1 MQINETQLER
11 KVIFASM
18 NPNIEEILAKYFPT
32 LLDTEL
38 IEGIKEHAIYREVD
52 EGDLLMD
59 IGATIHNIPMIIT
72 GSIKV
77 MREDEEGRELMLYY
91 VRSGET
97 CAMSLTCCMAFKR
110 SEIRAVAQEKVT
122 MLAIPVDYM
131 DEWMKYRDWRSY
143 VMNTYR
149 MRFEELL
156 EAIDS
161 IAFHKMDERVLK
173 YLTEKANSLNTEEIQ
188 MSHQEIAVDLN
199 SSREVI
205 SRILKQ
211 MERKGLVK
219 LGRNKIQ
226 LLEPAEF

>member
-1 MQINETQLER
+1 MDDH
-11 KVIFASM
+11 
-18 NPNIEEILAKYFPT
+18 FPS
-32 LLDTEL
+32 LLDTDL
-38 IEGIKEHAIYREVD
+38 IQGIKEHAEYREVE

-59 IGATIHNIPMIIT
+59 IGTTIQSIPMIVT
-72 GSIKV
+72 GSVKV
-77 MREDEEGRELMLYY
+77 MREDEDGNELLLYY
-91 VRSGET
+91 VQPGET

-110 SEIRAVAQEKVT
+110 SEIRAIAQEPVS
-122 MLAIPVDYM
+122 MLSIPVEFM
-131 DEWMKYRDWRSY
+131 DEWMKFRDWRSF

-156 EAIDS
+156 EALDS
-161 IAFHKMDERVLK
+161 IAFHRMDERVLK
-173 YLTEKANSLNTEEIQ
+173 YLQEKGNSLNTEEIH

-211 MERKGLVK
+211 MERKNLVK

-226 LLEPAEF
+226 LLDA

>member
-1 MQINETQLER
+1 MKPEIDQILD
-11 KVIFASM
+11 KH
-18 NPNIEEILAKYFPT
+18 FPT
-32 LLDTEL
+32 LLDTDL
-38 IEGIKEHAIYREVD
+38 VIGIKEQAVFKEVN

-59 IGATIHNIPMIIT
+59 IGSVIKTIPMIIS

-77 MREDEEGRELMLYY
+77 IREDEEGNELMLYY

-131 DEWMKYRDWRSY
+131 DEWMKYRDWRSF

-161 IAFHKMDERVLK
+161 IAFHRMDERLFK
-173 YLTEKANSLNTEEIQ
+173 YLIERANSLDTEEIQ

-219 LGRNKIQ
+219 LGRNKIK
-226 LLEPAEF
+226 LLSTEEF

>member
-1 MQINETQLER
+1 
-11 KVIFASM
+11 M
-18 NPNIEEILAKYFPT
+18 NPNIDDILNDHFPT
-32 LLDTEL
+32 LLDTDL
-38 IEGIKEHAIYREVD
+38 IMAIKEHAVYQEVE

-59 IGATIHNIPMIIT
+59 IGSVIKNIPMIIS
-72 GSIKV
+72 GSVKV
-77 MREDEEGRELMLYY
+77 MREDDEARELLLYY

-122 MLAIPVDYM
+122 MLSIPVDFM
-131 DEWMKYRDWRSY
+131 DEWMKYRDWRSF

-156 EAIDS
+156 DALDS
-161 IAFHKMDERVLK
+161 IAFHRMDERVLK
-173 YLTEKANSLNTEEIQ
+173 YLQEKSNSLNTDEINL
-188 MSHQEIAVDLN
+188 SHHDIAVDLN

-211 MERKGLVK
+211 MERQKLVK
-219 LGRNKIQ
+219 LGRNKIK
-226 LLEPAEF
+226 LLAEA

>member
-1 MQINETQLER
+1 MTPPIEQILE
-11 KVIFASM
+11 KH
-18 NPNIEEILAKYFPT
+18 FPT
-32 LLDTEL
+32 ILDTDL

-59 IGATIHNIPMIIT
+59 IGGVIKTVPMIIS
-72 GSIKV
+72 GSVKV
-77 MREDEEGRELMLYY
+77 MREDEEGRELLLYY
-91 VRSGET
+91 LRSGET

-122 MLAIPVDYM
+122 MLAIPVEFM
-131 DEWMKYRDWRSY
+131 DEWMRFRDWRSF

-149 MRFEELL
+149 LRFEELL
-156 EAIDS
+156 EALDS
-161 IAFHKMDERVLK
+161 IAFLKMDERLMK
-173 YLTEKANSLNTEEIQ
+173 YLQEKSDTMNTDEIH

-211 MERKGLVK
+211 MEHKGLVK
-219 LGRNKIQ
+219 LGRHRIWLTGQ
-226 LLEPAEF
+226 SED

>member
-1 MQINETQLER
+1 MQSNEYELAT
-11 KVIFASM
+11 KVIFAQM
-18 NPNIEEILAKYFPT
+18 NTKIEEILDKHFPSI
-32 LLDTEL
+32 LDTEL
-38 IEGIKEHAIYREVD
+38 VNGIKEHAVYREVE

-59 IGATIHNIPMIIT
+59 IGSTITTIPMIVS
-72 GSIKV
+72 GSVKV
-77 MREDEEGRELMLYY
+77 IREDEQGHELMLYY

-122 MLAIPVDYM
+122 MLAIPVEYM
-131 DEWMKYRDWRSY
+131 DEWMKFRDWRSF

-156 EAIDS
+156 EALDS

-173 YLTEKANSLNTEEIQ
+173 YLTEKANSMDMDDIH

-211 MERKGLVK
+211 MERKGIVK
-219 LGRNKIQ
+219 LGRNKIT
-226 LLEPAEF
+226 LLQPAEL

>member
-1 MQINETQLER
+1 
-11 KVIFASM
+11 M

>member
-1 MQINETQLER
+1 
-11 KVIFASM
+11 M
-18 NPNIEEILAKYFPT
+18 NQNIEEILDKHFPS
-32 LLDTEL
+32 LLDTDL
-38 IEGIKEHAIYREVD
+38 IEGIKEHAIYQEV
-52 EGDLLMD
+52 EQGDLLMD
-59 IGATIHNIPMIIT
+59 IGSVIKNIPMIVS

-77 MREDEEGRELMLYY
+77 IREDEDGNELMLYY
-91 VRSGET
+91 VNPGET

-122 MLAIPVDYM
+122 MLAIPVDFM
-131 DEWMKYRDWRSY
+131 DEWMKFRDWRSF

-156 EAIDS
+156 ETVDS
-161 IAFHKMDERVLK
+161 IAFHRMDERVLK
-173 YLTEKANSLNTEEIQ
+173 FLQEKANSLNTEEIH
-188 MSHQEIAVDLN
+188 MSHQDIAVDLN

-211 MERKGLVK
+211 MEKKGLVK

-226 LLEPAEF
+226 LLEP

>member
-1 MQINETQLER
+1 MEP
-11 KVIFASM
+11 S
-18 NPNIEEILAKYFPT
+18 IEELLENNFPT
-32 LLDTEL
+32 ILDTDL
-38 IEGIKEHAIYREVD
+38 VEGIKENAIYREVE

-59 IGATIHNIPMIIT
+59 IGTKIMSIPMIIS
-72 GSIKV
+72 GSVKV
-77 MREDEEGRELMLYY
+77 MREDDEGRELLLYY
-91 VRSGET
+91 VKPGET

-110 SEIRAVAQEKVT
+110 SEIRAIAQEKVT
-122 MLAIPVDYM
+122 MLAIPVEFM
-131 DEWMKYRDWRSY
+131 DEWMKFRDWRSF

-156 EAIDS
+156 ESLDS
-161 IAFHKMDERVLK
+161 IAFHRMDERLLK
-173 YLTEKANSLNTEEIQ
+173 YLNDKSMSLNVSEIP

-219 LGRNKIQ
+219 LGRNKI
-226 LLEPAEF
+226 LLMAKENLS

>member
-1 MQINETQLER
+1 MVNSIEQILDKN
-11 KVIFASM
+11 
-18 NPNIEEILAKYFPT
+18 FPS

-38 IEGIKEHAIYREVD
+38 IEGLKQNAEYRQVA

-59 IGATIHNIPMIIT
+59 IGSVIKFIPMIIS

-77 MREDEEGRELMLYY
+77 MREDEDDNELLLYY
-91 VRSGET
+91 VRPGET

-110 SEIRAVAQEKVT
+110 SEIRAIAQKPVE
-122 MLAIPVDYM
+122 MLAVPVDFM

-156 EAIDS
+156 DALDS

-173 YLTEKANSLNTEEIQ
+173 YLEEKANSLNTEEIQ
-188 MSHQEIAVDLN
+188 MSHKEIAVDLN

-211 MERKGLVK
+211 MERKKLLK
-219 LGRNKIQ
+219 LGRNKI
-226 LLEPAEF
+226 LLLNR

>member
-1 MQINETQLER
+1 MDDH
-11 KVIFASM
+11 
-18 NPNIEEILAKYFPT
+18 FPS
-32 LLDTEL
+32 LLDTDL
-38 IEGIKEHAIYREVD
+38 IQGIKEHAEYREVD

-59 IGATIHNIPMIIT
+59 IGTTIQSIPMILT
-72 GSIKV
+72 GSVKV
-77 MREDEEGRELMLYY
+77 MREDEDGNELLLYY
-91 VRSGET
+91 VQPGET

-110 SEIRAVAQEKVT
+110 SEIRAIAQEPVS
-122 MLAIPVDYM
+122 MLSIPVEFM
-131 DEWMKYRDWRSY
+131 DEWMKFRDWRSF

-156 EAIDS
+156 EALDS
-161 IAFHKMDERVLK
+161 IAFHRMDERVLK
-173 YLTEKANSLNTEEIQ
+173 YLQEKGNSLNTAEIH

-211 MERKGLVK
+211 MERKNLVK

-226 LLEPAEF
+226 LLDA

>member
-1 MQINETQLER
+1 MNKTIEQILDDH
-11 KVIFASM
+11 
-18 NPNIEEILAKYFPT
+18 FPS
-32 LLDTEL
+32 LLDTDL
-38 IEGIKEHAIYREVD
+38 IQGIKEHAEYREVD

-59 IGATIHNIPMIIT
+59 IGTTIQSIPMILT
-72 GSIKV
+72 GSVKV
-77 MREDEEGRELMLYY
+77 MREDEDGNELLLYY
-91 VRSGET
+91 VQPGET

-110 SEIRAVAQEKVT
+110 SEIRAIAQEPVS
-122 MLAIPVDYM
+122 MLSIPVEFM
-131 DEWMKYRDWRSY
+131 DEWMKFRDWRSF

-156 EAIDS
+156 EALDS
-161 IAFHKMDERVLK
+161 IAFHRMDERVLK
-173 YLTEKANSLNTEEIQ
+173 YLQEKGNSLNTAEIH

-211 MERKGLVK
+211 MERKNLVK

-226 LLEPAEF
+226 LLDA

>member
-1 MQINETQLER
+1 MCYFWQMEQSVEQLLD
-11 KVIFASM
+11 
-18 NPNIEEILAKYFPT
+18 NHFPT
-32 LLDTEL
+32 ILDTDL
-38 IEGIKEHAIYREVD
+38 VEGIKAHATYREVEED
-52 EGDLLMD
+52 DLLMD
-59 IGATIHNIPMIIT
+59 IGAKITTIPMIIS
-72 GSIKV
+72 GSVKV
-77 MREDEEGRELMLYY
+77 MREDEEGRELLLYY
-91 VRSGET
+91 LSPGET

-122 MLAIPVDYM
+122 MLAIPVEFM
-131 DEWMKYRDWRSY
+131 DEWMRFRDWRSF

-156 EAIDS
+156 EALDRL
-161 IAFHKMDERVLK
+161 AFHRMDERLLR
-173 YLTEKANSLNTEEIQ
+173 YLNDKSMSLNVSEIH

-211 MERKGLVK
+211 MEHKGLVK

-226 LLEPAEF
+226 LIDVNPMTN

>member
-1 MQINETQLER
+1 MTPPIDQILN
-11 KVIFASM
+11 KH
-18 NPNIEEILAKYFPT
+18 FPT
-32 LLDTEL
+32 ILDTDL
-38 IEGIKEHAIYREVD
+38 VNGIKEHAFYREVD

-59 IGATIHNIPMIIT
+59 IGSVINTIPMIIS
-72 GSIKV
+72 GSVKV
-77 MREDEEGRELMLYY
+77 MREDEEGRELLLYY

-122 MLAIPVDYM
+122 MLAIPVEFM
-131 DEWMKYRDWRSY
+131 DEWMRFRDWRSF

-156 EAIDS
+156 EALDS
-161 IAFHKMDERVLK
+161 IAFLRMDERLMK
-173 YLTEKANSLNTEEIQ
+173 YLQDKSNTMNTDEIH

-211 MERKGLVK
+211 MEHKGLVK
-219 LGRNKIQ
+219 LGRNKILLKAESQ
-226 LLEPAEF
+226 L